1 LGSDSSPNFKSPTL
15 VNVLDENGSWLGKLE
30 HWIESLVEYE
40 YSNGEKNFLGRCED
54 NDL

>member
-15 VNVLDENGSWLGKLE
+15 VDVLDESGSWLGKLE

-40 YSNGEKNFLGRCED
+40 YSNGEKNFSGRRED